1 MHGLTCTRARN
12 LCRPVRVPLY
22 SHVGACQEQLSKS
35 ISIVREALETSVT
48 WTPPEGLTAVAIG
61 TSEVG
66 IGMTCTGTGFIIPEV
81 ETELSAELNWA
92 QIREVRNSLLSESD
106 WKILPGSPLS
116 DEEKTEWHTYRQA
129 LRDLPANTSNPAD
142 PTYPTPPTS

>member
-1 MHGLTCTRARN
+1 MAR
-12 LCRPVRVPLY
+12 Y
-22 SHVGACQEQLSKS
+22 
-35 ISIVREALETSVT
+35 ALVDSTNIAVNVIEWDGDTVT

-61 TSEVG
+61 TSQVG
-66 IGMTCTGTGFIIPEV
+66 IGMTYTGTGFIIPEV
-81 ETELSAELNWA
+81 ENELSAELNWA

-129 LRDLPANTSNPAD
+129 LRDLPANTSDPAD